1 MRQGEETGMN
11 VGFIGLGRMGEPM
24 ALNLLRAGQ
33 TLHVFNRSQAV
44 VERLVAQGAV
54 RAATPAAMAGA
65 VDVLFTCVLRPEE
78 VEAVYLGEQG
88 IIAGARAG
96 LLCIDTST
104 VDPMLI
110 RRVSAALDE
119 RGVPLLDAPISGGPA
134 GAAAGTLS
142 MMVGGT
148 PEAFAQAKP
157 LLDLLGKKIFHMGA
171 SGNGVSAKICNQILT
186 GTTHALVA
194 ETMVLGAKLGLDPL
208 RLFEVLRVSSGQSN
222 SLERA
227 VPNFI
232 LPGRFD
238 AAYSV
243 TGIIKDLECAIRTA
257 KQYGVRLMLPNVA
270 QQLYVEASGLG
281 HADKDVC
288 AVVLPM
294 EAVAGVAV
302 RSSEVIPNKV

>member
-1 MRQGEETGMN
+1 MD

-24 ALNLLRAGQ
+24 ALNLLRAGHS
-33 TLHVFNRSQAV
+33 LHVFNRSQAAV
-44 VERLVAQGAV
+44 QRLVAQGAT
-54 RAATPAAMAGA
+54 RAQSPAALAGA
-65 VDVLFTCVLRPEE
+65 VEVLISCVLRPEE
-78 VEAVYLGEQG
+78 VEGIYLGEQG
-88 IIAGARAG
+88 VLSGARAG

-104 VDPMLI
+104 VDPMTI
-110 RRVSAALDE
+110 RKVSAALQA
-119 RGVPLLDAPISGGPA
+119 RGVALLDAPISGGPA

-142 MMVGGT
+142 MMVGGA
-148 PEAFAQAKP
+148 PEAFARAQP
-157 LLDLLGKKIFHMGA
+157 LLDILGKKIFYMGE
-171 SGNGVSAKICNQILT
+171 SGCGVSAKICNQILT

-238 AAYSV
+238 AAYTV

-302 RSSEVIPNKV
+302 RSDEAVPRKV